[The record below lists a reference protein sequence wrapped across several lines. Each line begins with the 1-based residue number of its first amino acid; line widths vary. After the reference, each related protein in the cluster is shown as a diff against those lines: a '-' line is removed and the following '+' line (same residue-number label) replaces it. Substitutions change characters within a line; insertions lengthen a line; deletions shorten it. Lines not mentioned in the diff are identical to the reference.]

1 MRCDIFRSGIT
12 VLFLLLSFQL
22 YSKQYV
28 VSGYVRD
35 NSSNESLISA
45 TVFDTI
51 STKGIITNAY
61 RYYTIILQE
70 GDVNLRF
77 SYSGYQTQYCKFD
90 LKKDTLLNVSLSPV
104 TELSEVVVV
113 GDRKGLAAEG
123 NQMSAISIP
132 KQVIQN
138 LPSLAGEVDVIKS
151 IQLLPGVQS
160 GSEGSTGLYV
170 RGGGPDENLILLDG
184 VPLYNVNHLGGLFS
198 VFNADA
204 IKDVTLYKGN
214 FPARFG
220 SRLSSVLDVRQNDGN
235 AKTYHGTVSVG
246 LLATR
251 SNFEG
256 PIYKEKTTF
265 NISAR
270 RTYFDLLM
278 QPIIMSLGAGD
289 NALNTAGY
297 YFYDL
302 NARFSHK
309 FSESDRLTVSFY
321 SGDDAAY
328 FNYRYKDKSELEKN
342 NFGLRWGNIVTSVN
356 WSHVY
361 NSKLFSE
368 LMVSYTRY
376 RFRVNTGY
384 EYKNKEDSSYTES
397 FGMKFSSNVDDVTA
411 QYNLDYNPHPN
422 HYLKFGVNY
431 IFHIFKPSVMT
442 YKYQMEA
449 IPLDTTIGAKQLY
462 THETALYA
470 EDTWDIHKRVK
481 LNYGLRGSFYF
492 TDKKVYPSVEPRVG
506 LRLLLMKDFS
516 FKASYS
522 FMSQYI
528 HLLSSSNLTLPTD
541 LWVPVTSK
549 IPAMKS
555 HQVAGG
561 LFYDL
566 LNQVHFSVEAY
577 YKLMNNII
585 EYKDGSSYM
594 LSPEGWEEKVVV
606 GKGWSYGVEFLIQ
619 RNIGKISGWIAY
631 TWSKS
636 QRLFDREGMV
646 LNYGKPFYAKYD
658 RRHDLSIV
666 LIYKPTKKI
675 DLSATFIYATG
686 NRGSLSTQVAP
697 DGTPLYE
704 ERNNYSLPD
713 YHRLDLGINF
723 HFARKKQREGEH
735 ILNISCYN
743 VYNHKNPYMV
753 YVDGNDLIGVS
764 LFPIIPSIS
773 YTFKF

>member
-61 RYYTIILQE
+61 GYYSIILQE

-113 GDRKGLAAEG
+113 GDRKGLGAEG

-251 SNFEG
+251 LNFEG

-397 FGMKFSSNVDDVTA
+397 FGMKFSSNVDDVTVE
-411 QYNLDYNPHPN
+411 Q
-422 HYLKFGVNY
+422 
-431 IFHIFKPSVMT
+431 
-442 YKYQMEA
+442 E
-449 IPLDTTIGAKQLY
+449 TTI
-462 THETALYA
+462 T
-470 EDTWDIHKRVK
+470 
-481 LNYGLRGSFYF
+481 
-492 TDKKVYPSVEPRVG
+492 VG
-506 LRLLLMKDFS
+506 WTQID
-516 FKASYS
+516 AT
-522 FMSQYI
+522 
-528 HLLSSSNLTLPTD
+528 NE
-541 LWVPVTSK
+541 
-549 IPAMKS
+549 
-555 HQVAGG
+555 VA
-561 LFYDL
+561 
-566 LNQVHFSVEAY
+566 
-577 YKLMNNII
+577 I
-585 EYKDGSSYM
+585 
-594 LSPEGWEEKVVV
+594 
-606 GKGWSYGVEFLIQ
+606 
-619 RNIGKISGWIAY
+619 
-631 TWSKS
+631 
-636 QRLFDREGMV
+636 
-646 LNYGKPFYAKYD
+646 
-658 RRHDLSIV
+658 
-666 LIYKPTKKI
+666 
-675 DLSATFIYATG
+675 
-686 NRGSLSTQVAP
+686 
-697 DGTPLYE
+697 
-704 ERNNYSLPD
+704 
-713 YHRLDLGINF
+713 
-723 HFARKKQREGEH
+723 
-735 ILNISCYN
+735 
-743 VYNHKNPYMV
+743 
-753 YVDGNDLIGVS
+753 IGVTNE
-764 LFPIIPSIS
+764 I
-773 YTFKF
+773 